1 MPDRVT
7 GPKGLQVAAAVV
19 AVGVV
24 AVAGVVVG
32 LNLAED
38 DPSTVSAPPSV
49 LEETTTTS
57 ATVTTTSIPD
67 ETDDTPETAAVWP
80 FADTSQRFDDPA
92 AAARSFAVELA
103 GFPEDLVLGDFRK
116 GDARSG
122 EVEVR
127 ASERGPVTT
136 VAVRQLGEDG
146 TWWVVAAQTENLELD
161 GPEAGELVTSPLEVT
176 GRGRA
181 FEGTIEVELRAD
193 NQLEPIGAT
202 FVTGGSS
209 EMRPF
214 RGSVEFDEPE
224 SDRGV
229 LMLLSR
235 SAEDGAVMEAT
246 VVRVRFRD

>member
-1 MPDRVT
+1 MT
-7 GPKGLQVAAAVV
+7 GARGLQVAAGVV
-19 AVGVV
+19 AVAVV
-24 AVAGVVVG
+24 AVAGVVLG

-38 DPSTVSAPPSV
+38 DPSTISPPTTTPD
-49 LEETTTTS
+49 LTTTTS
-57 ATVTTTSIPD
+57 AAVTTTSAP
-67 ETDDTPETAAVWP
+67 EATDDSTEAAAVWP
-80 FADTSQRFDDPA
+80 FAETSQRFDDPA

-103 GFPEDLVLGDFRK
+103 GFPEDLVLGDFRE

-136 VAVRQLGEDG
+136 VAVRQVGEDD
-146 TWWVVAAQTENLELD
+146 TWWVVGAKTENLELD
-161 GPEAGELVTSPLEVT
+161 DPGAGELVTSPLAVT

-193 NQLEPIGAT
+193 NELEPIGAT
-202 FVTGGSS
+202 FATAGAS

-214 RGSVEFDEPE
+214 AARVDFDTPE
-224 SDRGV
+224 SERGV

-235 SAEDGAVMEAT
+235 SAEDGAVTEAT
-246 VVRVRFRD
+246 VVRVRFRE